1 MTNFDLLVIGEI
13 NVDLILVG
21 TDVQPEF
28 GQVEK
33 LVDSALLRMGSSSV
47 ITACAAARLGLKTAF
62 WGWSA
67 TIPWAGSCSRR

>member
-1 MTNFDLLVIGEI
+1 MTNCDLLVIGEI

-33 LVDSALLRMGSSSV
+33 LVDSALLSMGSSSV

-62 WGWSA
+62 VGMVGDDAWD
-67 TIPWAGSCSRR
+67 GSCSRP